1 MLSLRRFILRDVDK
15 LRAYKIAFRGLGEG
29 RHVFDFVLDKS
40 FFDCF
45 EATKGTEGTV
55 NAEVVIMKSLLL
67 MEVEI
72 QIDGVV
78 KAVCDRCLGELDL
91 PVSGRMQLVVKESS
105 CEEGN
110 DDDYV
115 VVTPEDDFLDMG
127 AYLYEAYMLNYPMR
141 VVHEEGGC
149 DEGMQE
155 MLREYVK
162 DENNKQTDPRW
173 DELKKLI
180 NK

>member
-1 MLSLRRFILRDVDK
+1 M
-15 LRAYKIAFRGLGEG
+15 
-29 RHVFDFVLDKS
+29 
-40 FFDCF
+40 
-45 EATKGTEGTV
+45 
-55 NAEVVIMKSLLL
+55 
-67 MEVEI
+67 
-72 QIDGVV
+72 
-78 KAVCDRCLGELDL
+78 

-105 CEEGN
+105 REEGN

>member
-55 NAEVVIMKSLLL
+55 NAKVVIMKSLLL

-91 PVSGRMQLVVKESS
+91 PVSGRMQ
-105 CEEGN
+105 
-110 DDDYV
+110 

>member
-1 MLSLRRFILRDVDK
+1 
-15 LRAYKIAFRGLGEG
+15 
-29 RHVFDFVLDKS
+29 
-40 FFDCF
+40 
-45 EATKGTEGTV
+45 
-55 NAEVVIMKSLLL
+55 
-67 MEVEI
+67 
-72 QIDGVV
+72 
-78 KAVCDRCLGELDL
+78 
-91 PVSGRMQLVVKESS
+91 
-105 CEEGN
+105 
-110 DDDYV
+110 
-115 VVTPEDDFLDMG
+115 
-127 AYLYEAYMLNYPMR
+127 MLNYPMR